1 MLAEIFMLRAEA
13 DARSLKAM
21 TPVGKVARFVPIE
34 LPVSS
39 AGDGPLQQVDSN
51 KSTATVWVLNRA
63 TQRCHTDCWHF
74 CLPPGLIGSQWSN
87 QQVSAGAP
95 TGDFLPRS
103 TPIESSHGRSPP
115 APRFVHV
122 CLGPFQGR
130 GILVSRRPQL
140 VAVLSDD

>member
-51 KSTATVWVLNRA
+51 KSTATVWVLGRA
-63 TQRCHTDCWHF
+63 
-74 CLPPGLIGSQWSN
+74 
-87 QQVSAGAP
+87 A
-95 TGDFLPRS
+95 
-103 TPIESSHGRSPP
+103 
-115 APRFVHV
+115 
-122 CLGPFQGR
+122 
-130 GILVSRRPQL
+130 
-140 VAVLSDD
+140 